1 MPPSPHARTYKFARR
16 KWVSPPVPAGDV
28 PLFPTKI
35 LNALIHSALASGCHE
50 YEAVDR
56 GLATIFA
63 LDLLFEGDPKLDA
76 QGRIEVRFFCHQLL
90 VNGLEGEVAVAR
102 AYETYRRLR
111 VRIAEIGREIPSL
124 QLGKMKRPALTKSG
138 KPRRRRGDRTRENA
152 PPIEEPA
159 PGDDFHLP

>member
-1 MPPSPHARTYKFARR
+1 M
-16 KWVSPPVPAGDV
+16 
-28 PLFPTKI
+28 
-35 LNALIHSALASGCHE
+35 
-50 YEAVDR
+50 DR
-56 GLATIFA
+56 GLAAIFA

-111 VRIAEIGREIPSL
+111 VRITEIGRAIPSL

-138 KPRRRRGDRTRENA
+138 KPRRRRQPKGERAGEEA

-159 PGDDFHLP
+159 PGERFSRPGDDFHLP